1 MTEEFPGDEGK
12 RRIITAYL
20 NQNFY
25 GHDAYG
31 IASAASTY
39 FGVTDLSKLTPAQ
52 AALLAGL
59 PKSPSTLD
67 PYLYAKRDKEG
78 RLVVDPTSPPVLRR
92 DYILGT
98 LTEGRWTHLTSAE
111 IAAAMAE
118 PVVLVGDRPI
128 IYRAPHFMWQVR
140 DELVAHFGSL
150 EAVETG
156 GYRVITTL
164 DWKAQQLAEKYIT
177 VAAVLPHI
185 SKERAARLVKS
196 LHVSARD
203 RSWSRRLSGRGPRN
217 GAMVTLDYRTGDVLA
232 YVGSAGYYRDAM
244 RSRRFEPKFDVLSQG
259 YRQPGSAFKPIVYAT
274 AFDRHKLTP
283 GSLLLDVTTRFA
295 RGWAPHDADRRE
307 RGPVLVRE
315 ALQWSLNI
323 PAIRALDRVGS
334 KAVAAQAAKF
344 GIRFAGGSK
353 FFIGAGLSAA
363 IGTVEVRPLDLTS
376 AYGALANYGKLAP
389 PRYVLSVDGPDG
401 QSVWIAGKPKAEEV
415 IDPRAAYQVAE
426 IIAGNTDPK
435 QNPVWAKILRL
446 GNGPGGS
453 RRPAGAKTGTTNETL
468 DYATYGFL
476 APPRDAKDPGIV
488 TGVWMGNSD
497 HSESRGPGREII
509 SLDGPARVWQ
519 AFMRD
524 YTKSMP
530 VARFEPPDGLVRVK
544 IDAWTGG
551 RPGSF
556 TRQTTTALFIKG
568 TQPGLKKAVD
578 PPGLMYVRSCGG
590 WRIDLTKAEPERAW
604 RDDVLGWMARARSG
618 PGRFGRYRT
627 ATAYLPGRGSWGG
640 LMVGSC
646 APPPCQV
653 APDGPGNGNGNGQSK
668 GCTPPPSPGPTPAPS
683 PPATSPRRRRP
694 IRQGRRRGAGP
705 PRRLKEGLGG
715 LGEIPDR
722 SLVEASRLSPR
733 LPASGC

>member
-1 MTEEFPGDEGK
+1 
-12 RRIITAYL
+12 
-20 NQNFY
+20 
-25 GHDAYG
+25 
-31 IASAASTY
+31 
-39 FGVTDLSKLTPAQ
+39 
-52 AALLAGL
+52 
-59 PKSPSTLD
+59 
-67 PYLYAKRDKEG
+67 
-78 RLVVDPTSPPVLRR
+78 
-92 DYILGT
+92 
-98 LTEGRWTHLTSAE
+98 
-111 IAAAMAE
+111 
-118 PVVLVGDRPI
+118 
-128 IYRAPHFMWQVR
+128 MWQVR

-376 AYGALANYGKLAP
+376 AYGALANDGKLAP

-401 QSVWIAGKPKAEEV
+401 QSGLESPA
-415 IDPRAAYQVAE
+415 
-426 IIAGNTDPK
+426 
-435 QNPVWAKILRL
+435 
-446 GNGPGGS
+446 S
-453 RRPAGAKTGTTNETL
+453 RRPRRSSIRARPTRWPRSSP
-468 DYATYGFL
+468 AT
-476 APPRDAKDPGIV
+476 PTR
-488 TGVWMGNSD
+488 
-497 HSESRGPGREII
+497 SR
-509 SLDGPARVWQ
+509 
-519 AFMRD
+519 
-524 YTKSMP
+524 T
-530 VARFEPPDGLVRVK
+530 
-544 IDAWTGG
+544 
-551 RPGSF
+551 
-556 TRQTTTALFIKG
+556 
-568 TQPGLKKAVD
+568 
-578 PPGLMYVRSCGG
+578 
-590 WRIDLTKAEPERAW
+590 
-604 RDDVLGWMARARSG
+604 RSG
-618 PGRFGRYRT
+618 PRSSAS
-627 ATAYLPGRGSWGG
+627 ATDQAAAAGPRAPRP
-640 LMVGSC
+640 
-646 APPPCQV
+646 APP
-653 APDGPGNGNGNGQSK
+653 
-668 GCTPPPSPGPTPAPS
+668 TRPSTTRPTAS
-683 PPATSPRRRRP
+683 WRRP
-694 IRQGRRRGAGP
+694 GM
-705 PRRLKEGLGG
+705 PRTR
-715 LGEIPDR
+715 
-722 SLVEASRLSPR
+722 AS
-733 LPASGC
+733 